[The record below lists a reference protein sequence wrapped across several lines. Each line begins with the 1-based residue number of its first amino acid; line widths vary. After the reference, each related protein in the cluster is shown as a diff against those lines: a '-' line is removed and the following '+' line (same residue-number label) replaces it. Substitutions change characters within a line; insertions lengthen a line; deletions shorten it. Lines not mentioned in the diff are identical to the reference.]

1 MNEYILSALIFGLT
15 AGLQP
20 GPLSIL
26 VVQQTLERGLINGIK
41 VSFAPVITDGPIIFV
56 SALVLSQF
64 KDISLFIGLLSLLGG
79 LYLSWLCVKTIRVKD
94 ISFSNSPATNS
105 SLITAVKVNFLSPN
119 PYLFWFSV
127 GGTYFALGAT
137 NEAIVFVLVFL
148 SSLVLSKITIALV
161 ASKFRKS
168 LESRAYLWIMRVLGL
183 ALGIFAVS
191 FLLKSYELLNRI
203 NI

>member
-26 VVQQTLERGLINGIK
+26 VVQQTLERGLFSGIK
-41 VSFAPVITDGPIIFV
+41 VSFAPVITDGPIIFAAAV
-56 SALVLSQF
+56 VLTQF
-64 KDISLFIGLLSLLGG
+64 KDISLFIGILSLVGG
-79 LYLSWLCVKTIRVKD
+79 LYLGLLCIKALQVKEVR
-94 ISFSNSPATNS
+94 FSGSSDTSS
-105 SLITAVKVNFLSPN
+105 SLLTAIKVNFLSPN
-119 PYLFWFSV
+119 PYLFWFTV

-161 ASKFRKS
+161 ASKFRES
-168 LESRAYLWIMRVLGL
+168 LESRAYLWIMRALGL
-183 ALGIFAVS
+183 ALGVFAIS
-191 FLLKSYELLNRI
+191 FLIKSYRLLI
-203 NI
+203 

>member
-26 VVQQTLERGLINGIK
+26 VVQQTLERGLFSGIK
-41 VSFAPVITDGPIIFV
+41 VSFAPVITDGPIIFAAAV
-56 SALVLSQF
+56 VLTQF
-64 KDISLFIGLLSLLGG
+64 KDISLFIGILSLVGG
-79 LYLSWLCVKTIRVKD
+79 LYLGLLCIKTLQVKEV
-94 ISFSNSPATNS
+94 SFSGSSDTSS
-105 SLITAVKVNFLSPN
+105 SLLTAIKVNFLSPN
-119 PYLFWFSV
+119 PYLFWFTV

-148 SSLVLSKITIALV
+148 SSLVLSKIAIALV
-161 ASKFRKS
+161 ASKFRES

-183 ALGIFAVS
+183 ALGVFAIS
-191 FLLKSYELLNRI
+191 FLVKSYKLLF
-203 NI
+203 

>member
-26 VVQQTLERGLINGIK
+26 VVQQTLERGLFSGIK
-41 VSFAPVITDGPIIFV
+41 VSFAPVITDGPIIFAAAV
-56 SALVLSQF
+56 VLTQF
-64 KDISLFIGLLSLLGG
+64 KDISLFIGILSLVGG
-79 LYLSWLCVKTIRVKD
+79 LYLGLLCIKTLQVKEVR
-94 ISFSNSPATNS
+94 FSGSSDTSS
-105 SLITAVKVNFLSPN
+105 SLLTAIKVNFLSPN
-119 PYLFWFSV
+119 PYLFWFTV

-161 ASKFRKS
+161 ASKFRES
-168 LESRAYLWIMRVLGL
+168 LESRAYLWIMRALGL
-183 ALGIFAVS
+183 ALGVFAIS
-191 FLLKSYELLNRI
+191 FLIKSYRLLI
-203 NI
+203 